1 MKKIL
6 VALSLL
12 VTVGTASAYEGYYRG
27 GYHSGGCGNCW
38 VAPALV
44 GGLIGYGLARPYY
57 APQPVYVQQPVI
69 VQQPVYLQQ
78 TPVGYHW
85 QMMVDPNTGIQQ
97 AVLVPN

>member
-6 VALSLL
+6 VALALL
-12 VTVGTASAYEGYYRG
+12 AAVGTASAHDGWHGGYRG
-27 GYHSGGCGNCW
+27 GCNGCW
-38 VAPALV
+38 VGPALV

-57 APQPVYVQQPVI
+57 APPPVYLQQPVI

-78 TPVGYHW
+78 PPLGYHW